1 MRAMVTLG
9 MVSPPERV
17 PRGFDLVELQ
27 CEKSVP
33 KKTAQL
39 PKAKYTVHAPY
50 YGTIATDKEQKA
62 KDARMRIIDASS
74 FARKVGGKLVVA
86 RAGFY
91 AKKKPGDVFE
101 IVKKN
106 CKDLK
111 RSMSIPLGIETQ
123 PRQSQ
128 FGSLNE
134 VLRLAKEAKIVPV
147 LNLSAIKDREGKIN
161 LGEVLNKVKS
171 PYCHY
176 NSRVD
181 LETLAYVAKKIDDI
195 TLVAEDEKAA
205 DSLSK
210 VL

>member
-1 MRAMVTLG
+1 MVTLG
-9 MVSPPERV
+9 IASPPERV
-17 PRGFDLVELQ
+17 PEGFDLVEIQ

-33 KKTAQL
+33 KKSAQL

-62 KDARMRIIDASS
+62 KDARMRIIDASA

-91 AKKKPGDVFE
+91 AKKKPGEVFE
-101 IVKKN
+101 IVKRN
-106 CKDLK
+106 CKNLK
-111 RSMSIPLGIETQ
+111 RSMSVPLGIETQ

-147 LNLSAIKDREGKIN
+147 LNLSAIKERDGKIN
-161 LGEVLNKVKS
+161 LEEVLNRVKM

-176 NSRVD
+176 DSRVD
-181 LETLAYVAKKIDDI
+181 IETLAYVAGKMYDV

-205 DSLSK
+205 DALSK